1 MIYTT
6 ELYRKRIDNIEYAS
20 RAVKSCFR
28 KLHIRDYI
36 PGQAIYNLGEYLNKM
51 TIRPTEYDYN
61 RIKQLAENGVGLI
74 QIHEE
79 WNDALRVM
87 GVDKYSSHDKE
98 GLKEFIKL
106 CHSFGIK
113 ILPYLSSGFFDERDP
128 DYNPKFVAHPDA
140 KLFRI
145 TIAIGSAM
153 PVRRNGTNSCL
164 TTCGACSTNTNLTA
178 FSTIWAMTAS
188 TTREI
193 RMLICACPISAK
205 PVSTRCSRS
214 FGKTA

>member
-36 PGQAIYNLGEYLNKM
+36 PGQAIYNLGEYPNKM

-61 RIKQLAENGVGLI
+61 LIKQLAENGVGLI

-87 GVDKYSSHDKE
+87 GADKYSSHDKE

-113 ILPYLSSGFFDERDP
+113 ILP
-128 DYNPKFVAHPDA
+128 
-140 KLFRI
+140 
-145 TIAIGSAM
+145 
-153 PVRRNGTNSCL
+153 
-164 TTCGACSTNTNLTA
+164 
-178 FSTIWAMTAS
+178 
-188 TTREI
+188 
-193 RMLICACPISAK
+193 
-205 PVSTRCSRS
+205 
-214 FGKTA
+214 